1 MHKTVLPAWLAVT
14 GIIVAAATADGAEL
28 AAPDLRGT
36 WTGTGPVVGK
46 TEGWIEETVTLVVTE
61 QRGSVFSGRKKYS
74 DGEEAIYRA
83 VSADGSTLL
92 VVDDGDG
99 QAIGKV
105 LGPTS
110 IEYCYAEGGAD
121 AQAYCRVLT
130 KG

>member
-1 MHKTVLPAWLAVT
+1 MA
-14 GIIVAAATADGAEL
+14 GGDGAYRRGGDGRRCRASSAGL
-28 AAPDLRGT
+28 ARDLDRA
-36 WTGTGPVVGK
+36 GPVVGK

-74 DGEEAIYRA
+74 DGEEAIYGA

-110 IEYCYAEGGAD
+110 IEYCYAEAGAD
-121 AQAYCRVLT
+121 PQAYAAC
-130 KG
+130 